1 MSRRWAAILAVLA
14 GVAPQARAD
23 TVADFYKGKLIRIV
37 VGFGSGGGY
46 DAYARLLSRY
56 FGQHIPGNPSVVV
69 QNMPGAGGLRAA
81 NFVYTAAP
89 KDGTTIGTFSRDLPL
104 LAMMGTNTGAQF
116 DPRKFTWL
124 GSSSSFADDAYMLM
138 VRADAPATSIAE
150 ARRPG
155 GPTLVLGG
163 SGEGASG
170 NDVPMILRDT
180 IGLNVKVVGGYPDT
194 AAIFLAMERG
204 EVNGRTVDLSTLRT
218 FRSHWLMPGGGMR
231 VLLQFARTTRHPDF
245 PDVPDGARA
254 RADRCRPRAH
264 RADRAAL
271 LHGAALHGAAGC
283 AAGPGAGAA
292 GGVSRNPQ
300 GSAISGGGGEAQA
313 RREPGRRRRHPA
325 DHRAHQRHRAGYP
338 RSFEKV
344 ARRDQGRRVKTSRGA
359 NPVPIRHEPR

>member
-1 MSRRWAAILAVLA
+1 MCRRWAAILAVLA
-14 GVAPQARAD
+14 LVMPEAHAD
-23 TVADFYKGKLIRIV
+23 AVADFYKGKLIKVV

-46 DAYARLLSRY
+46 DAYARLLARH
-56 FGQHIPGNPSVVV
+56 FGKHIPGNPSLVV

-81 NFVYTAAP
+81 NFIYAAAP
-89 KDGTTIGTFSRDLPL
+89 KDGTTIGTFSRDIPL

-124 GSSSSFADDAYMLM
+124 GSSSSFADDAYVLM
-138 VRADAPATSIAE
+138 VRADAPVTSIAE

-218 FRSHWLMPGGGMR
+218 FRPHWLMPGGGMR
-231 VLLQFARTTRHPDF
+231 VLLQFARSTRHPDF
-245 PDVPDGARA
+245 PGVPTARELAPTDAARALIELTELPYAMARPFMAPPDVP
-254 RADRCRPRAH
+254 P
-264 RADRAAL
+264 DRAQAL
-271 LHGAALHGAAGC
+271 QAAFLATHRDPQYLEEAARLRLDVSPVGGADILRTIERV
-283 AAGPGAGAA
+283 AGASPDTLDHLKRLLA
-292 GGVSRNPQ
+292 DTK
-300 GSAISGGGGEAQA
+300 GGG
-313 RREPGRRRRHPA
+313 
-325 DHRAHQRHRAGYP
+325 
-338 RSFEKV
+338 
-344 ARRDQGRRVKTSRGA
+344 
-359 NPVPIRHEPR
+359 